1 MLGLTSR
8 LHAMDDSFLR
18 AGRLDDVQ
26 EILIKTPQ
34 SRREILDI
42 MTQRIPFNDD
52 YDPSNRDQIL
62 DKVSRVTHGFVPSD
76 LQSLCT
82 QVVLQL
88 IHQKQDLAC
97 FSHFENALKIV
108 RPSNMSEYAS
118 KVYRYTSCSLVFFLL
133 YIYTICIHCC
143 L

>member
-1 MLGLTSR
+1 
-8 LHAMDDSFLR
+8 MDDSFIR

-26 EILIKTPQ
+26 EVLIKTPQ

-42 MTQRIPFNDD
+42 MTQRIPFNHD
-52 YDPSNRDQIL
+52 DPSNRNQIL

-97 FSHFENALKIV
+97 FSHFEDALKIV

-118 KVYRYTSCSLVFFLL
+118 KVYRYIYCSLFFSLL
-133 YIYTICIHCC
+133 YI
-143 L
+143 